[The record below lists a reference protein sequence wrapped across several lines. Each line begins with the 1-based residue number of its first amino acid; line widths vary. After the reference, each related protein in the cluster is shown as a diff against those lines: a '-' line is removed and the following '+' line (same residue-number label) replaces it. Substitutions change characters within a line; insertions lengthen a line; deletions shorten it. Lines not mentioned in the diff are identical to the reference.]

1 MTTTFQP
8 CARSCRETS
17 AKRCLLRSIFFPEFD
32 IALRKTWFF
41 AVFVSV
47 PETTVNEN
55 DCFEFFQYDIWFF
68 EQILLTQAET
78 KPQQKKQRPH
88 FLFRLC
94 VAGFDFCYNARSFR
108 GWLYGNGL
116 AVFRRVQKEN
126 HAQTAV
132 AEVRLCQQSVFRF
145 RPCQHRFGKDNQERR
160 RCWTRTRP
168 PCFKAVRAV

>member
-1 MTTTFQP
+1 MSEK
-8 CARSCRETS
+8 ARILSPLLVFSCYRFNKFFHCVFKIFTDF
-17 AKRCLLRSIFFPEFD
+17 AFPNDNNFPTLFLKLLGNFCKTLFVSFDFVFPKFD
-32 IALRKTWFF
+32 VVFGNTRVF

-108 GWLYGNGL
+108 G
-116 AVFRRVQKEN
+116 
-126 HAQTAV
+126 
-132 AEVRLCQQSVFRF
+132 
-145 RPCQHRFGKDNQERR
+145 
-160 RCWTRTRP
+160 
-168 PCFKAVRAV
+168 